1 MSTNNKVFQVLVPT
15 GNQAL
20 PAVDTK
26 IDNLLPGQ
34 IGVFDAS
41 TNLAIDGTA
50 PTKEFYFAVGID
62 RNADGVS
69 DDMTFSA
76 GQFIQKDNIRD
87 YTFRPHTA
95 GAPQIFE
102 ITDYT
107 ANCDTD
113 YTIRFEFRNMQIYY
127 RQGTNQFTKAF
138 SIRTACCGCNTECP
152 SGSSVD
158 LTQKLFHAM
167 KADESGMFK
176 VEAITGPGG
185 TVIADIDA
193 FAADPANAEAT
204 PGLRITVNGLAVNKF
219 FNVNTKY
226 YNPRQT
232 VVIPSLVDG
241 FNCTGKITITQQAV
255 AEEGHGVD
263 IKQKEYHAGG
273 WNGRPGIYRVSTVMG
288 LARDGFEYFANEN
301 TKYDQIYLVYDHF
314 STAGWGEYLNNL
326 MTLVAIPEPDTVT
339 RNGFLAVVDAIL
351 ANRGFEPLADDAATA
366 NVSPTVVEKTS
377 AKAVDK
383 NGLSGK

>member
-1 MSTNNKVFQVLVPT
+1 MSTNNKVFQVLVTT
-15 GNQAL
+15 GNQAVAAL
-20 PAVDTK
+20 DSKLDDLKA
-26 IDNLLPGQ
+26 GQ

-41 TNLAIDGTA
+41 TNLAIDGTK

-62 RNADGVS
+62 RNGDGVS

-76 GQFIQKDNIRD
+76 GQYIQKDNIRD
-87 YTFRPHTA
+87 YTYRPHTA

-102 ITDYT
+102 ITDFT
-107 ANCDTD
+107 ANCETD

-127 RQGTNQFTKAF
+127 RQGTVQFTKAF
-138 SIRTACCGCNTECP
+138 SVRTACCGCGTECP
-152 SGSSVD
+152 SGSSVE
-158 LTQKLFHAM
+158 LTQKLYHAM
-167 KADESGMFK
+167 KFDESGMFK

-193 FAADPANAEAT
+193 FAADPANKDAT

-219 FNVNTKY
+219 CNVNTKY

-241 FNCTGKITITQQAV
+241 FNCTGKITTTQQAV
-255 AEEGHGVD
+255 AEEGHGAD

-273 WNGRPGIYRVSTVMG
+273 WNGRPGIYRVSPVMG
-288 LARDGFEYFANEN
+288 LAKDGFEYFADQNV
-301 TKYDQIYLVYDHF
+301 KYDQINLVYDHF

-326 MTLVAIPEPDTVT
+326 LTLVAIPEPDTVT
-339 RNGFLAVVDAIL
+339 RDGFLGVVDAIL
-351 ANRGFEPLADDAATA
+351 ASKGFEPLADDAATA
-366 NVSPTVVEKTS
+366 SVNPAVVEKTS
-377 AKAVDK
+377 SKAVDK